1 MRLPGEQKA
10 PAAQDQPCGGRP
22 TRLLRPG
29 ACVGGNWPQA
39 IRVQRDTSQG
49 PWSATP
55 LPYLSLLSALHGL
68 TSAFSTWGARPPM
81 AKPSGLALSGLWG
94 PSHIPD
100 TPPPQGWPKVRGCGG
115 HHGWFQTR
123 GQSSVT
129 MISPKVNGIKRKKR
143 QRFWGDRQ
151 HPKPWLQPVVWV
163 QQLGLGLRWGSW
175 GGLVLPCEGS
185 CPSLCMTWYQKSAT
199 RTQTPLA
206 VLLLFLS
213 PVTKSLDS
221 KSSKAVC
228 PVQAKTSCC
237 QRAAPES

>member
-1 MRLPGEQKA
+1 MTCEMLWRVGCDFLGNRK
-10 PAAQDQPCGGRP
+10 
-22 TRLLRPG
+22 LLQHRTSP
-29 ACVGGNWPQA
+29 VGGAPPGSLGLGLVWGGTGHRPY
-39 IRVQRDTSQG
+39 RVQRDISQG

-94 PSHIPD
+94 PSHIPG

-115 HHGWFQTR
+115 LHRWFQTR

-163 QQLGLGLRWGSW
+163 QQLGLGLWWGSW
-175 GGLVLPCEGS
+175 GGLVLPVR
-185 CPSLCMTWYQKSAT
+185 A
-199 RTQTPLA
+199 
-206 VLLLFLS
+206 
-213 PVTKSLDS
+213 PVRGC
-221 KSSKAVC
+221 A
-228 PVQAKTSCC
+228 
-237 QRAAPES
+237 